1 MAGIGENQ
9 KTYEIF
15 ITRPGEKTEKLI
27 RKRGDRIRFW
37 AFRKNNSLFW
47 KYFIFWCKRLQ
58 CAFFCSL

>member
-27 RKRGDRIRFW
+27 RKRGDRIRF
-37 AFRKNNSLFW
+37 
-47 KYFIFWCKRLQ
+47 
-58 CAFFCSL
+58 